1 MKSIFFRLFVF
12 MIIFV
17 KILFMIFYTIQ
28 LYYKKINNQKM
39 YVWSS
44 YWRELLEFIFIILM
58 SILCI
63 VLFNPLNK
71 DRCIN
76 DHHIRVLLL
85 VYGFV
90 VLVTSDWDKFL
101 DKLPKWFTT
110 LQAIV

>member
-1 MKSIFFRLFVF
+1 M
-12 MIIFV
+12 
-17 KILFMIFYTIQ
+17 
-28 LYYKKINNQKM
+28 YYKNRNNKKM
-39 YVWSS
+39 YVWAS

-76 DHHIRVLLL
+76 DHHIRVLLF

-90 VLVTSDWDKFL
+90 VLVTSNWHKFL
-101 DKLPKWFTT
+101 GELPQWFRT
-110 LQAIV
+110 LQRMV